1 LSLVALNNKETI
13 KFDKENPLLLSQIV
27 NDDILEI
34 TELKQFIPDDQ
45 LKPIEDVVYQDGDNQ
60 MVFLMENGA
69 ILVS

>member
-34 TELKQFIPDDQ
+34 TELKQFIPNDQ